1 MDRLDNLPVSLK
13 STIDS
18 IAELLGED
26 DSSPRIAWGFSQ
38 VRHSVRQVV
47 PPMKRKKGEGL
58 WRYESY
64 LVVQIRSA
72 PWLAHACELC
82 AAAQQK
88 PRKAKRRKL
97 VVNIVRSLDSKEAK
111 DLLAEGNESGKEK
124 WQQHAAASSPQR
136 ERAREAGEDVAPNGA
151 ALSHQPSER
160 PGPGDSSAAGRRGD
174 DSFHRAWRPA
184 VASGE
189 DPHRY
194 EKADGMNHPAYVPT
208 DDELSAEELATAVDR
223 YRPRAVPIAPAP
235 QPAAPVVDFVVTF
248 TTPTPETAK
257 LLANTLRAGSPL
269 PPTIDGAN
277 VRVKA
282 TSRWDAERLAGAI
295 GIHDPGD
302 GWTAT
307 IFSEQRKAS
316 T

>member
-1 MDRLDNLPVSLK
+1 
-13 STIDS
+13 
-18 IAELLGED
+18 
-26 DSSPRIAWGFSQ
+26 
-38 VRHSVRQVV
+38 
-47 PPMKRKKGEGL
+47 
-58 WRYESY
+58 
-64 LVVQIRSA
+64 
-72 PWLAHACELC
+72 
-82 AAAQQK
+82 
-88 PRKAKRRKL
+88 
-97 VVNIVRSLDSKEAK
+97 
-111 DLLAEGNESGKEK
+111 
-124 WQQHAAASSPQR
+124 
-136 ERAREAGEDVAPNGA
+136 
-151 ALSHQPSER
+151 
-160 PGPGDSSAAGRRGD
+160 
-174 DSFHRAWRPA
+174 
-184 VASGE
+184 
-189 DPHRY
+189 
-194 EKADGMNHPAYVPT
+194 MNHPAYVPT